1 MRASA
6 RQGGFTFVELLVA
19 GTIMILLL
27 SALGSLFVNTSRA
40 YRVNDEVSERQQSAD
55 AAAQL
60 LSYEIGLAG
69 YRGSDQAAIT
79 RTFAGSTFSI
89 TKGASATASDTIV
102 VRYYEDRFSNI
113 GEQLLITFDAIPVG
127 GSYNL
132 YRKEQKQ
139 SANFSEVAKSP
150 AIQNVKNL
158 KVIGYTLNN
167 GKEYP
172 RDPTVTHAWIEPY
185 TLTSDI
191 TPYTLVALKLE
202 LTFTDDLKK
211 QVVIGI
217 DNPQQI
223 PPSQTPFLPT
233 L

>member
-1 MRASA
+1 MRLRA
-6 RQGGFTFVELLVA
+6 RQRGFTLVELLVSS
-19 GTIMILLL
+19 TIMVVIL
-27 SALGSLFVNTSRA
+27 SALGSLFIGTNRA
-40 YRVNDEVSERQQSAD
+40 YRVNEEVSERQQSAD

-69 YRGSDQAAIT
+69 YRGSTQVANSN
-79 RTFAGSTFSI
+79 TFAGSTLLL
-89 TKGASATASDTIV
+89 TKGASDTIE
-102 VRYYEDRFSNI
+102 VRYYEDRNATSVDELIVTFSVSSN
-113 GEQLLITFDAIPVG
+113 TF
-127 GSYNL
+127 
-132 YRKEQKQ
+132 YRKQLKEKDTQATKDATTRQ
-139 SANFSEVAKSP
+139 P

-158 KVIGYTLNN
+158 KVVGYILNN

-172 RDPTVTHAWIEPY
+172 RDPAVTHAWIEPY

-211 QVVIGI
+211 RVVIGI

-223 PPSQTPFLPT
+223 PPSQTPFLPE